1 MSLLANNKKY
11 SVVIADDHPLI
22 LMGLEQALSK
32 IDKLSIRAKGN
43 NGREAYDAI
52 VNYKPDF
59 ALLDIQM
66 PEMNGLEIAE
76 RLFKENSKTNLI
88 LLTMFHDLSLFEKA
102 KQLNVK
108 GYLLKD
114 SMLDEI
120 ENCIESVIA
129 GKSYLSKTMETLNTE
144 IELKQG
150 PLEDLTRM
158 EKKVFQL
165 IGEQKTTKEIAELL
179 FLSPK
184 TIENHR
190 YNICKK
196 LDISGGAN
204 ALFKYAME
212 LKH

>member
-1 MSLLANNKKY
+1 
-11 SVVIADDHPLI
+11 
-22 LMGLEQALSK
+22 MGLEQALNQIK
-32 IDKLSIRAKGN
+32 TIAIKAKGQ
-43 NGREAYDAI
+43 NGQEAYDAI
-52 VNYKPDF
+52 VKWKPKI
-59 ALLDIQM
+59 AILDIQM
-66 PEMNGLEIAE
+66 PVMTGLEIAE
-76 RLFKENSKTNLI
+76 RLAKENSKTSVI

-102 KQLNVK
+102 KQLGVR

-120 ENCIESVIA
+120 EHCIETVIN
-129 GKSYLSKTMETLNTE
+129 GKDYLSKTMETLNTE
-144 IELKQG
+144 MEKKQG
-150 PLEDLTRM
+150 PLEKLSRM

-165 IGEQKTTKEIAELL
+165 ISEEKTSKEIAELL

-204 ALFKYAME
+204 TLLKYA
-212 LKH
+212 LDLNT